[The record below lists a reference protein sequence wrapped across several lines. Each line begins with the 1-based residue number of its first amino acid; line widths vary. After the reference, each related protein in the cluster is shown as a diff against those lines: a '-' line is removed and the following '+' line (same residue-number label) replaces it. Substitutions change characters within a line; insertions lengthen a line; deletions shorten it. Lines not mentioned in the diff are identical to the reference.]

1 MRTVRWM
8 TSGLA
13 LVALLPAVGAA
24 QSSRLFK
31 DSWFWGAKFG
41 VMSYSTAAQKNSTA
55 AAIGG
60 EWLITRSRGAL
71 YVAGEQAFFTGMSAV
86 QDNGTASAAYRV
98 AIKDMRRYT
107 AAALAFP
114 VVWGGIRP
122 YAGVG
127 FSLNMIQ
134 HAALADPVPDTTQ
147 ESVVNQRIHDQM
159 DRVSFIT
166 MAGVQMQ
173 YRRVSLFGQVTLMP
187 AKENFLL
194 NGRSTYMLEGGVRY
208 NFGTSIEKVQ

>member
-13 LVALLPAVGAA
+13 LVALMPAVGAA

-41 VMSYSTAAQKNSTA
+41 IMSYSTAAEKNSTA
-55 AAIGG
+55 AAVGA

-71 YVAGEQAFFTGMSAV
+71 YVGGEQAFFTGTSAV
-86 QDNGTASAAYRV
+86 QDNGYTTSAYRV
-98 AIKDMRRYT
+98 AIKDMRRFT

-114 VVWGGIRP
+114 VAWGGFRP

-134 HAALADPVPDTTQ
+134 HAALMDSVADPAQQ
-147 ESVVNQRIHDQM
+147 EVVNARINDQM

-166 MAGVQMQ
+166 MAGLQAQ

-194 NGRSTYMLEGGVRY
+194 NGRSTYLLEGGMRF
-208 NFGTSIEKVQ
+208 NFGTSIEKVE